1 MKKGWHLTVVVMAMA
16 FLIGLNIVGIMPVL
30 SMIADKYPDRSTGT
44 VQLLQTI
51 HYALLIV
58 GSLSVGFLA
67 SRFSEKKVVLGGTLI
82 IGVSGILPFFIES
95 FALLFACRILIGMGF
110 GIVSPMITAV
120 ITKFSIPEKRAG
132 YMGLNVVAM
141 GISGMVGN
149 LIGGMLAK
157 NGLRYFFLIYLMV
170 IVCGILILMY
180 LPDTAPAAGQAKSAT
195 GSLKPIVF
203 ALSTMTFLHAIFI
216 TAYSTNISLFIT
228 AHVTSDPGASG
239 LATAVNALCA
249 MILGMFFSKVLNF
262 LKRASLPSAALMAAL
277 GFVAILLIPGMP
289 GILIC
294 SGLCGMSLSCF
305 SAAGAYMVSVSVKPE
320 EIAGASGIYNVF
332 NSIGGLIAPFIL
344 GGAAAVMGGNTP
356 DHQFIAAF
364 VGMLVLGIAIF
375 AFIFSQPMPE

>member
-16 FLIGLNIVGIMPVL
+16 FLIGFNIVGIMPVL

-58 GSLSVGFLA
+58 GSLSVGFLC
-67 SRFSEKKVVLGGTLI
+67 SRFSEKKVVLAGTLI
-82 IGVSGILPFFIES
+82 IGVPGILPFFVEN
-95 FALLFACRILIGMGF
+95 FTLLFACRILIGLGF

-120 ITKFSIPEKRAG
+120 ITKFSVPEKRAG

-141 GISGMVGN
+141 GISGMAGN

-157 NGLRYFFLIYLMV
+157 NGLRYFYLIYLLV
-170 IVCGILILMY
+170 AVCAVLIILY
-180 LPDTAPAAGQAKSAT
+180 LPDTAPAAGQAKSVA
-195 GSLKPIVF
+195 GSYKPIVF
-203 ALSTMTFLHAIFI
+203 ALSTMTLLHAVFI
-216 TAYSTNISLFIT
+216 TAYSTNISLFIS

-239 LATAVNALCA
+239 IATAVNALCA
-249 MILGMFFSKVLNF
+249 MILGMVFSKFLNF
-262 LKRASLPSAALMAAL
+262 LKRATLPSAVFMAAL
-277 GFVAILLIPGMP
+277 GFGAVLLIPGMP

-305 SAAGAYMVSVSVKPE
+305 SAAGAYMVSVSVAPDE
-320 EIAGASGIYNVF
+320 VAGASGIYNVS

-364 VGMLVLGIAIF
+364 MGMLVLGIVIF
-375 AFIFSQPMPE
+375 AFIFSRPMPE

>member
-16 FLIGLNIVGIMPVL
+16 FLIGFNIVGIMPVL

-58 GSLSVGFLA
+58 GSLSVGFLS
-67 SRFSEKKVVLGGTLI
+67 SRFSEKKVVLAGTLI
-82 IGVSGILPFFIES
+82 IGVPGILPFFVEN
-95 FALLFACRILIGMGF
+95 FTLLFACRILIGLGF

-120 ITKFSIPEKRAG
+120 ITKFSVPEKRAG

-141 GISGMVGN
+141 GISGMAGN

-157 NGLRYFFLIYLMV
+157 NGLRYFYLIYLLV
-170 IVCGILILMY
+170 AVCAVLIILY
-180 LPDTAPAAGQAKSAT
+180 LPDTAPTARQAKSVA
-195 GSLKPIVF
+195 GSYKPIVF
-203 ALSTMTFLHAIFI
+203 ALSTMTLLHAVFI
-216 TAYSTNISLFIT
+216 TAYSTNISLFIS
-228 AHVTSDPGASG
+228 AHLTSDPGASG
-239 LATAVNALCA
+239 IAIAINALCA

-277 GFVAILLIPGMP
+277 GFGAILLIPGMP

-305 SAAGAYMVSVSVKPE
+305 SAAGAYMVSVSVAQE
-320 EIAGASGIYNVF
+320 DVAGASGIYNVF

-344 GGAAAVMGGNTP
+344 GGAATAMGSNTP
-356 DHQFIAAF
+356 DHQFTTAF
-364 VGMLVLGIAIF
+364 VGMLALGLGIS
-375 AFIFSQPMPE
+375 AFIFSRPMPE